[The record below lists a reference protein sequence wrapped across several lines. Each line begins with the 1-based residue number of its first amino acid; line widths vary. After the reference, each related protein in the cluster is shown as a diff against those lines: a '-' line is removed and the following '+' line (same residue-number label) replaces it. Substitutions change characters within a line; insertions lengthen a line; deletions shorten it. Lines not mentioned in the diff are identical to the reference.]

1 MAMLQIFSIFA
12 GTKRVFLLT
21 TLLIVSSVSVLLSSL
36 SHSFFRKMVAL
47 LQKLF
52 DSILLFKKHFIQIFA
67 AAFLLSTLFATGS
80 LAKEETRYI
89 KGLGTVLREQPSI
102 QSKTLT
108 KLSRGTEVLAMETK
122 GIWHKVEA
130 GENQGWILRGQIT
143 NFPVKIKK
151 SVLAQKIRL
160 HSASGRR
167 VRLRTFSAV
176 VGVKGLVDSK
186 GKKISP
192 FKSDYVALE
201 WLEKQPIDEENSVQ
215 FLNLAE

>member
-1 MAMLQIFSIFA
+1 
-12 GTKRVFLLT
+12 
-21 TLLIVSSVSVLLSSL
+21 
-36 SHSFFRKMVAL
+36 MVAL

-52 DSILLFKKHFIQIFA
+52 DSILHFKQHFIKISA
-67 AAFLLSTLFATGS
+67 TVFLLSTLFSSGS

-89 KGLGTVLREQPSI
+89 KGLGAVLREQPSI

-122 GIWHKVEA
+122 GLWHKVKA
-130 GENQGWILRGQIT
+130 GENHGWILRGQIT

-160 HSASGRR
+160 HSDSGRR

-192 FKSDYVALE
+192 YQTDYVALE
-201 WLEKQPIDEENSVQ
+201 WLEKQPSNEENSVI
-215 FLNLAE
+215 FLTFTE